1 MTSLANRQKRVG
13 LHLPLDVDGRE
24 AGGARFSETTRTLNV
39 SGGGLAFETARD
51 LQMGSRLDL
60 RIELP
65 PPLRHHFGGK
75 AAYMGKIARD
85 ETDLLDSR
93 RKLVSARARSTEL
106 EQQRTSLERE
116 REACR
121 ALLAA
126 ARERSLADVASAQQ
140 VAIRVESQRSTLL
153 GPRQRQRRQ

>member
-1 MTSLANRQKRVG
+1 MTSLESRQKRVG

-24 AGGARFSETTRTLNV
+24 ADGARFSETTRTLNV

-75 AAYMGKIARD
+75 AAYA
-85 ETDLLDSR
+85 
-93 RKLVSARARSTEL
+93 VRAVV
-106 EQQRTSLERE
+106 
-116 REACR
+116 C
-121 ALLAA
+121 
-126 ARERSLADVASAQQ
+126 
-140 VAIRVESQRSTLL
+140 RVERLQGATIGRIGVRFL
-153 GPRQRQRRQ
+153 GEIPR